1 MTTEST
7 PSAAPRL
14 SLPSRII
21 GVITSPGETF
31 RSVAAHP
38 QWVGVLA
45 VQIVVAALAFFVF
58 FSTDVGQAAYVDQ
71 SVSSIESFGQTV
83 SDEMY
88 EGIRRQSAY
97 AKYIQ
102 PASMLIVGPMVVAL
116 FAAILYGVFA
126 VLGGEATYKQ
136 VIAVVAHAGII
147 TTLQPL
153 FTLPLNYQRQTMSS
167 ATNLAVFLPMLEEGS
182 FLASLLGVVDLFY
195 IWYAVVLAIG
205 LAAVYRRRTTPIAI
219 GLLTVLVAIGVVVAS
234 VKVAMGGR

>member
-1 MTTEST
+1 MTIESP

-14 SLPSRII
+14 SLPTRIV

-38 QWVGVLA
+38 QWLGVLA
-45 VQIVVAALAFFVF
+45 VQLVVTALAFFLF
-58 FSTDVGQAAYVDQ
+58 FSTEVGQAAYVDQ
-71 SVSSIESFGQTV
+71 AVSNIESFGQTV

-88 EGIRRQSAY
+88 EGIRRQSDY
-97 AKYIQ
+97 ARYIQ
-102 PASMLIVGPMVVAL
+102 PVTIFIFGPLVVAL
-116 FAAILYGVFA
+116 VAAILYGVFA
-126 VLGGEATYKQ
+126 VLGGEAAYKQ
-136 VIAVVAHAGII
+136 VLAVVAHAGIV

-219 GLLTVLVAIGVVVAS
+219 GLLAVLVAIGVVIAG
-234 VKVAMGGR
+234 VKVALGGR